1 MNGEISEDW
10 YWHHLR
16 VLCEMDGDGD
26 GNTQDSVVPSGNL
39 LTLHENIPRGWM
51 GKGVGEEGYET
62 VMGIS
67 IVSMGMGRL

>member
-1 MNGEISEDW
+1 
-10 YWHHLR
+10 
-16 VLCEMDGDGD
+16 MDGDGD